1 MKICMIS
8 NFINHHQIPFS
19 EALFEQLGKDYTF
32 IQTEP
37 MEEER
42 IKMGWGI
49 DASTIPYVKFLYKEE
64 AECIKQIDNCD
75 LLLVGWMER
84 EDLIKNRLSN
94 NKLTIRISERL
105 YREGQYKAISP
116 RGLVRKYMDHTK
128 YRKNNVFLLCAGAYV
143 ASDFHIVHAYENKMY
158 RFGYFPATRIY
169 EGDSLFQ
176 KKPDMDI
183 IQIVWAGRFM
193 KLKHPEFVIKLAK
206 DLKDKGYQF
215 HIHMIGSGDLENEII
230 EGISQNKVEK
240 DITLYGFLKPEE
252 VRNIM
257 EKCHIHLFTSNYLE
271 GWGAVVNEG
280 MNSGLAEVVN
290 SEVGCAPYL
299 IQDGVNGLIYKEGDY
314 HDFVRCVTYLLGNKD
329 RITQIGKNAYQTIT
343 EEWNAKRAA
352 KELLRFYDNFI
363 EGNMKPPASGP
374 FSVAPVI
381 SPRKMYQTISNR
393 QGDR

>member
-8 NFINHHQIPFS
+8 NYINHHQIPFS

-183 IQIVWAGRFM
+183 IQIVWVGRFM

-215 HIHMIGSGDLENEII
+215 HIHMIGSGDLENEIKEEI
-230 EGISQNKVEK
+230 NQNKLEK

-252 VRNIM
+252 VRIIM

-314 HDFVRCVTYLLGNKD
+314 QDFVRCVTYLLGHRDK
-329 RITQIGKNAYQTIT
+329 IIQLGKNAYQTIT
-343 EEWNAKRAA
+343 YEWNATHAA
-352 KELLRFYDNFI
+352 KELLRFYDNFKEGYI
-363 EGNMKPPASGP
+363 EPPASGP
-374 FSVAPVI
+374 FSIAPVI
-381 SPRKMYQTISNR
+381 SPGKMYQTISNR

>member
-64 AECIKQIDNCD
+64 TECIKQIDNCD
-75 LLLVGWMER
+75 LLLVGWTER
-84 EDLIKNRLSN
+84 EDLIKNRLNN

-143 ASDFHIVHAYENKMY
+143 ASDFHIVHAYKNKMY

-176 KKPDMDI
+176 KKPGMDI

-215 HIHMIGSGDLENEII
+215 HIHMIGSGDLENEIK
-230 EGISQNKVEK
+230 EGINRNKLEK

-314 HDFVRCVTYLLGNKD
+314 QDFVRCVTYLLGNRDK
-329 RITQIGKNAYQTIT
+329 ITQIGKNAYQTIT
-343 EEWNAKRAA
+343 EEWNAARAA

-363 EGNMKPPASGP
+363 EGTMKPPASGP

-381 SPRKMYQTISNR
+381 SPGKMYQIISNR